1 MMERI
6 LLKSKSI
13 CMPCASREKREPS
26 VIPFVAMIS
35 ASMALEKFSGF
46 YSTLSTRPFIM
57 PRKIVWA
64 DVTKPKS
71 FEPWSNVSLK

>member
-1 MMERI
+1 MIERI

-26 VIPFVAMIS
+26 VMPFVAMVS

-46 YSTLSTRPFIM
+46 
-57 PRKIVWA
+57 
-64 DVTKPKS
+64 
-71 FEPWSNVSLK
+71 